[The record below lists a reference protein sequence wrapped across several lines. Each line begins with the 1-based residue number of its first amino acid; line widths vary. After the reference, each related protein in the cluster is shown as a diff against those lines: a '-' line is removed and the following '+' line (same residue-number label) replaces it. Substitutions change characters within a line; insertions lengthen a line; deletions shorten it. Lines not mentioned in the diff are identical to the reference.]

1 MAHIA
6 MEAAKRPRTV
16 LAGPYGHP
24 FHPIAVTLPIGAW
37 TCALVFDIGALVVR
51 PPGFLELGAVWLIGI
66 GLAGAVLAAGLGLL
80 DFTRLR
86 RGDPAYRVAVFH
98 MLLNVLVL
106 AAWAVSFYLRLR
118 GEFND
123 SRTWTVVSDIV
134 LLAILG
140 ASGYLGGTLAYRYGI
155 RVVSEHTQRE
165 GFDPAQDS
173 PRPDPRG
180 QGYQQS

>member
-1 MAHIA
+1 
-6 MEAAKRPRTV
+6 MEAAKRPRSA

-24 FHPIAVTLPIGAW
+24 FHPIAVTIPIGAW
-37 TCALVFDIGALVVR
+37 TSALVFDVGALFVR

-66 GLAGAVLAAGLGLL
+66 GIVGALLAAPLGLM
-80 DFTRLR
+80 DFSRLR
-86 RGDPAYRVAVFH
+86 RGDPAHKVGATH
-98 MLLNVLVL
+98 LILNVFVLVC
-106 AAWAVSFYLRLR
+106 WAVSFYLRFL

-140 ASGYLGGTLAYRYGI
+140 ASGWLGGKLAYHFGV
-155 RVVSEHTQRE
+155 RVAAETTQRA
-165 GFDPAQDS
+165 GFDPAQDA

-180 QGYQQS
+180 R